1 MRELTLI
8 WELVNIYNVFWETEL
23 PPQIFK
29 QICFTV
35 QQYTLKC
42 KLNVK
47 VDVCLI
53 EGIKGG
59 NFSSNYHCTE
69 LPLSD
74 CWYSDIHWHTRSI
87 YISLLISCSLIVQ
100 PCIIRTLLQQL
111 LRPSSS
117 SSAPRADTCSPVHR
131 RHRHHYSPTRTQAP
145 LSKQH
150 SIDSDP
156 ML

>member
-1 MRELTLI
+1 M
-8 WELVNIYNVFWETEL
+8 NIYNVFWETEL

-69 LPLSD
+69 LNSLSPTA
-74 CWYSDIHWHTRSI
+74 DILISTDTRGLSI
-87 YISLLISCSLIVQ
+87 YNYISLLISCSLIVQ

-156 ML
+156 MW